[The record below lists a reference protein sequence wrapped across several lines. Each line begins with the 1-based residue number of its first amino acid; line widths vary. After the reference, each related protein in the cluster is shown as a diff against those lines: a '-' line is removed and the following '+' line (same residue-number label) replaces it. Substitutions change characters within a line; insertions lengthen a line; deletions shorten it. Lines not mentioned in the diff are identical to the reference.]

1 MKEIIREAVERRMP
15 DKESIRINAMQETK
29 KPMPKKAYAVLAVA
43 MIIAVCTCIAVPM
56 MVKDPQTPPPV
67 QVSPTDT
74 TLGTDTTERITLST
88 SPADSSNYEP
98 DDTTNTDDPHEIGG
112 TWPICMYHHDSYHS
126 YTDELIDIV
135 GDEAF
140 RAWIEPIEQN
150 WEYIPYTET
159 ECPFP
164 DSNIV
169 EFIKHFGITDEQLIE
184 AYKANIYGLQ
194 WDIKALIDGDYETF
208 EKHAIEINKTKS
220 YKKLQNEYS
229 IKLALIQKIG
239 TLKDDRSIEYYN
251 SITDNGKY
259 MPMNKV
265 TILDLVENTSLTR
278 EDIQK
283 CLDHHE
289 DRYEYD
295 INLMFENRE
304 EYKRMISEL
313 EIPYY
318 ESEIKLIDGLL
329 HIE

>member
-15 DKESIRINAMQETK
+15 DKESIRINAMQEKK
-29 KPMPKKAYAVLAVA
+29 KPMPKRAYAVLAVA
-43 MIIAVCTCIAVPM
+43 VMLAVCTCITVPM
-56 MVKDPQTPPPV
+56 MINEPQLPPV
-67 QVSPTDT
+67 TIETTTKTDSTPRQDETTTVSDDTTLFTDT
-74 TLGTDTTERITLST
+74 TNS
-88 SPADSSNYEP
+88 
-98 DDTTNTDDPHEIGG
+98 DDPPEIGG
-112 TWPICMYHHDSYHS
+112 SWPICMYHHDSYHS
-126 YTDELIDIV
+126 YTKELIDIV

-140 RAWIEPIEQN
+140 RAWIDPIEQN

-169 EFIKHFGITDEQLIE
+169 EFIKYFKITDEQLIE
-184 AYKANIYGLQ
+184 VYKADIYGLQ

-208 EKHAIEINKTKS
+208 EKHAVEINKTKS
-220 YKKLQNEYS
+220 YKKLQNEYL
-229 IKLALIQKIG
+229 IKLSLIQKIG
-239 TLKDDRSIEYYN
+239 TLKDNRSVEYYN

-259 MPMNKV
+259 MPVDKV
-265 TILDLVENTSLTR
+265 TVLDLVENTSLTR

-283 CLDHHE
+283 CIDSYE
-289 DRYEYD
+289 DCYKYD
-295 INLMFENRE
+295 IRLLFEDRE